1 VIDLHTRPLAA
12 VIPAGSGADIF
23 TELRT
28 GPSAGQAI
36 TTARYGGFLDVV
48 TPSPP
53 ALLSMISTAPS
64 VPVNSTETYPGM
76 TGPEGVGSHMVVI
89 KPAGTR
95 AYASD
100 RPGGAVTVLDLSGGH
115 SRIPAQH
122 LHQLRPVRAPRR
134 IGVRHVHRRS
144 RGHHLHR
151 LSGPASVTAG
161 GLADSA
167 RCIRVV

>member
-1 VIDLHTRPLAA
+1 VIDLHTRTLAA

-23 TELRT
+23 TELRA

-53 ALLSMISTAPS
+53 ALLSMVSTAPS
-64 VPVNSTETYPGM
+64 VPVTSTETYPGM

-89 KPAGTR
+89 NPAGTR

-100 RPGGAVTVLDLSGGH
+100 RPGSAVTVLDLSGGH
-115 SRIPAQH
+115 PTF
-122 LHQLRPVRAPRR
+122 LRNISTSYGRYGYPD
-134 IGVRHVHRRS
+134 
-144 RGHHLHR
+144 
-151 LSGPASVTAG
+151 
-161 GLADSA
+161 GLAYVTFTDGVATTTSTN
-167 RCIRVV
+167 